1 MKDQNKSRIERGE
14 RENQIIV
21 KGKKKKM
28 RTHTKKIQALI
39 YLRLIMSI
47 TH

>member
-21 KGKKKKM
+21 KGKKKM